1 MKRLCWLAL
10 LLTTSSTL
18 LTGQSKMERGT
29 IVRMQMAQ
37 CITTEHGFMAAMSGS
52 AHTVTEGICP
62 QYVLVADKVVYV
74 IIGKSSSDL
83 VPLAET
89 TKFRFQR
96 NELLIR
102 VDDAKHESRFGI
114 KEMILRSEW
123 ELVHPTLMQDMTDP
137 APHRVDAA
145 AMMQEGR

>member
-10 LLTTSSTL
+10 LLTTSSTFL
-18 LTGQSKMERGT
+18 AAQSKLEHGT

-37 CITTEHGFMAAMSGS
+37 CFTTEHGFMAAMSGS
-52 AHTVTEGICP
+52 AHTVVDGICP

-74 IIGKSSSDL
+74 IVGKSSSDL

-89 TKFRFQR
+89 TRFRLQR

-114 KEMILRSEW
+114 KEMVLRSQW
-123 ELVHPTLMQDMTDP
+123 EEMHPSLMQEMSEP
-137 APHRVDAA
+137 SPHRVNAA
-145 AMMQEGR
+145 AVMQEAQ

>member
-1 MKRLCWLAL
+1 MKRSCWLAL
-10 LLTTSSTL
+10 LLTTSSLFTAA
-18 LTGQSKMERGT
+18 QSKLEHGT

-52 AHTVTEGICP
+52 AHTMVEGICP

-74 IIGKSSSDL
+74 IVGKSSSDL

-102 VDDAKHESRFGI
+102 VDDAKHESHFGI
-114 KEMILRSEW
+114 KEMVLRSEW
-123 ELVHPTLMQDMTDP
+123 EQVHPTVMQEMSEP
-137 APHRVDAA
+137 SPHRMNAA
-145 AMMQEGR
+145 VVQENR